1 MMSALLHRPKV
12 AYPAFGALAAV
23 AGLLIVAHSATATAQ
38 SGTGTVSGRVLWGS
52 CIRAIPLPMTPDG
65 QAQPGAVQSGAPTT
79 PDAQGIPGQR
89 PIPVPVNGLPAG
101 AVLVA
106 VQNTNVSARTD
117 EAGRFSLSGVP
128 AGQYMTVAAG
138 PVADSLSATAERPNV
153 FVQGGQSV
161 DIGTLSLGGGGPIAF
176 GFPCRGPLGGA
187 AGTAEAT
194 PGEAPAP
201 APPNSPVG
209 P

>member
-1 MMSALLHRPKV
+1 MSALSHRPRMI
-12 AYPAFGALAAV
+12 YPAFGALAAV
-23 AGLLIVAHSATATAQ
+23 AGLLIVAHSATAQ
-38 SGTGTVSGRVLWGS
+38 SATGTVSGRVLWGS

-65 QAQPGAVQSGAPTT
+65 QAPPGAAQPNAPTT
-79 PDAQGIPGQR
+79 PDGQGIPGR
-89 PIPVPVNGLPAG
+89 PVPVPVNGLPAG

-117 EAGRFSLSGVP
+117 EAGKFTLSGVP

-161 DIGTLSLGGGGPIAF
+161 DIGTLALGGGGPIGF
-176 GFPCRGPLGGA
+176 GIACRGVLSSGA
-187 AGTAEAT
+187 AGTADAT
-194 PGEAPAP
+194 PSEAPAP
-201 APPNSPVG
+201 APPNSP
-209 P
+209 

>member
-12 AYPAFGALAAV
+12 AYPAFGALAV
-23 AGLLIVAHSATATAQ
+23 LAGLLLVAHSATAQ
-38 SGTGTVSGRVLWGS
+38 SASGTVSGRVLWGS
-52 CIRAIPLPMTPDG
+52 CIRGIPLPMTPDG
-65 QAQPGAVQSGAPTT
+65 QVQPGAVQQGAPTT
-79 PDAQGIPGQR
+79 PDAQGIPGSQR
-89 PIPVPVNGLPAG
+89 PIPVPINGLPAG

-106 VQNTNVSARTD
+106 VQNTSVSARTD
-117 EAGRFSLSGVP
+117 EAGRFTLSGVP

-161 DIGTLSLGGGGPIAF
+161 DIGTLALGGGGPGPFGIA
-176 GFPCRGPLGGA
+176 CRAIPLGVGA
-187 AGTAEAT
+187 SGTAEAV
-194 PGEAPAP
+194 PGEAP
-201 APPNSPVG
+201 STTG

>member
-1 MMSALLHRPKV
+1 MSTSLHRPKL
-12 AYPAFGALAAV
+12 AYPAFGALAAL
-23 AGLLIVAHSATATAQ
+23 AGLLLVAHSATAQ
-38 SGTGTVSGRVLWGS
+38 SATGTVSGRVLWGS
-52 CIRAIPLPMTPDG
+52 CIRGIPLPMTPDG
-65 QAQPGAVQSGAPTT
+65 QPQPGAVQSGAPTT
-79 PDAQGIPGQR
+79 PDAQGSQR

-117 EAGRFSLSGVP
+117 EAGRFTLSGVP

-153 FVQGGQSV
+153 FVQGGQNV
-161 DIGTLSLGGGGPIAF
+161 DIGTLALGGGGPVPFSIA
-176 GFPCRGPLGGA
+176 CRAVPLDSGA
-187 AGTAEAT
+187 AGTADAT

-201 APPNSPVG
+201 GAPNSPTG

>member
-1 MMSALLHRPKV
+1 MSALLHRPKV
-12 AYPAFGALAAV
+12 AYPAFGALAAL
-23 AGLLIVAHSATATAQ
+23 AGLLLVAHSATAQ
-38 SGTGTVSGRVLWGS
+38 SATGTVSGRVLWGS

-65 QAQPGAVQSGAPTT
+65 QPQPGVVQSGAPTT
-79 PDAQGIPGQR
+79 PDAQGVPGGQR
-89 PIPVPVNGLPAG
+89 PIPVPITGLPAG

-117 EAGRFSLSGVP
+117 EAGRFTLSGVP

-138 PVADSLSATAERPNV
+138 PVADSLSATADRPNV

-161 DIGTLSLGGGGPIAF
+161 DIGTLSLGGGGPVQF
-176 GFPCRGPLGGA
+176 GLACRAIPLGIGA
-187 AGTAEAT
+187 AGTADAM
-194 PGEAPAP
+194 PGEVPAP
-201 APPNSPVG
+201 AG